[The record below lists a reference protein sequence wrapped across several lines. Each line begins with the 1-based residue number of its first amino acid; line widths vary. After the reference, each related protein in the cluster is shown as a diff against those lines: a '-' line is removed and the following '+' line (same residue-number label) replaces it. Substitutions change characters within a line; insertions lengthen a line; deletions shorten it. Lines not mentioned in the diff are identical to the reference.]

1 MSTWKGDEG
10 RGKKPTELEARTEG
24 LSLAWGP
31 SRTQLNAG
39 IGVGRDIRAPGTLW
53 GRKAEK
59 SHVINKQQMLPGPPV
74 VDRHASRESCL

>member
-10 RGKKPTELEARTEG
+10 REKEPTELEARTEG

-31 SRTQLNAG
+31 SRTRLNAD
-39 IGVGRDIRAPGTLW
+39 IVVGWAIRAPGTLW
-53 GRKAEK
+53 GRKAET
-59 SHVINKQQMLPGPPV
+59 SHVINKQQTLPGPPA